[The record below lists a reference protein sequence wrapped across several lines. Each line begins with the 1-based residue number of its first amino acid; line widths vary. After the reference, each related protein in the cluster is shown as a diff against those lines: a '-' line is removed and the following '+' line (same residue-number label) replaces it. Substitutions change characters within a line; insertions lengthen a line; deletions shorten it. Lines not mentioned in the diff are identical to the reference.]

1 MKSGYRLFLFLFAFY
16 AIVGAI
22 YWWLGGEPL
31 GITAI
36 FLSAGL
42 ALIIG
47 YYFWFINRRT
57 GGVLPED
64 HPDALISDGAGEL
77 GFFSPHSWWPLAVG
91 LAATAVGLSLI
102 IGWWLLLITVGFL
115 LVAVMGFVL
124 EYERPSNSPHSV
136 DSHH

>member
-1 MKSGYRLFLFLFAFY
+1 MKLGYRLFLFLFLFY
-16 AIVGAI
+16 TVVGIV
-22 YWWLGGEPL
+22 YWQMGGEPL

-57 GGVLPED
+57 GGILPED
-64 HPDALISDGAGEL
+64 NPQALISDGAGEL

-91 LAATAVGLSLI
+91 LGATAAAVGLI
-102 IGWWLLLITVGFL
+102 IGWWLTLIAVGAL

-124 EYERPSNSPHSV
+124 EYERPSTSPHGAE
-136 DSHH
+136 SHH